1 MSGDPGKRR
10 PGFWRRLWRL
20 AWKSA
25 LVFVVGTILVVGA
38 FRFLPVPV
46 SAVMVG
52 ERLETGRWPVQVWV
66 PRSEIAD
73 VMPLAAIAAE
83 DQKFPEHHGFDLD
96 AIGKAFENNQKGRGR
111 VRGASTISQQVAKNL
126 FLWKGRSWLRKGL
139 EAWFTLWIELLWS
152 KERIVEVYLNIA
164 EFGPG
169 VYGVE
174 AAAQR
179 YFERPASALDSARA
193 ARLAAVLP
201 NPKRM
206 SAAKPSAYVLR
217 RQAWIERQMRQLGG
231 EAFLERL
238 D

>member
-1 MSGDPGKRR
+1 MSAEGGKRR
-10 PGFWRRLWRL
+10 VGWGRRLWRL

-25 LVFVVGTILVVGA
+25 LTFVVGTIVLVGA
-38 FRFLPVPV
+38 FRFLPVPM
-46 SAVMVG
+46 SAVMLG

-66 PRSEIAD
+66 PRTAIAD

-139 EAWFTLWIELLWS
+139 EAWFTLWIELLWP
-152 KERIVEVYLNIA
+152 KDRIVEVYLNIA

-174 AAAQR
+174 AASQR
-179 YFERPASALDSARA
+179 FFDRNASALDAPRA

-201 NPKRM
+201 NPKRL
-206 SAAKPSAYVLR
+206 SAEKPSAYVLR

-231 EAFLERL
+231 VGFLERL